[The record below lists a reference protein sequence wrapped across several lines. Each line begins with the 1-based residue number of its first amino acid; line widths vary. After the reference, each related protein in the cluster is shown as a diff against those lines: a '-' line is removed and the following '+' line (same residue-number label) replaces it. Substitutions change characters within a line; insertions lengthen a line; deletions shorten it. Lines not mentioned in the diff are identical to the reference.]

1 MNKRM
6 PVFRQQKGTT
16 TGEMSWED
24 KMGKQQEE
32 KNEETEKEEIF
43 QVIKL
48 TGRLF
53 LKQNK
58 QENMNI
64 YISK

>member
-1 MNKRM
+1 
-6 PVFRQQKGTT
+6 
-16 TGEMSWED
+16 
-24 KMGKQQEE
+24 MGKQQEE